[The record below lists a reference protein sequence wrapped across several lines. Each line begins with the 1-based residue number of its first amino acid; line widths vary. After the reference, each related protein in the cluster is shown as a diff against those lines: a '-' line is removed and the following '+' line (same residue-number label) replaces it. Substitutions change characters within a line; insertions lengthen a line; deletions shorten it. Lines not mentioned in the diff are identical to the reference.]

1 MSSPQVTRRA
11 VARGVAW
18 TVPIAAVSVAA
29 PAFAV
34 SGPAPTAVITSL
46 CNCTS
51 NGRKYRITVTFTNTI
66 AQSFDIS
73 TMSVAS
79 GNNPTLAVVPAGT
92 FTLSAVPGAT
102 VVTFDFT
109 RTNNSSVLPLTF
121 TFTATNNSNSVA
133 TIRTTPVYNSASASC
148 GAGVC

>member
-1 MSSPQVTRRA
+1 M
-11 VARGVAW
+11 G
-18 TVPIAAVSVAA
+18 
-29 PAFAV
+29 
-34 SGPAPTAVITSL
+34 
-46 CNCTS
+46 
-51 NGRKYRITVTFTNTI
+51 TI
-66 AQSFDIS
+66 
-73 TMSVAS
+73 
-79 GNNPTLAVVPAGT
+79 PTLAVVPAGT

>member
-1 MSSPQVTRRA
+1 MSTPQVTRRA

-34 SGPAPTAVITSL
+34 SGPAPTAVISTL
-46 CNCTS
+46 CSCTS
-51 NGRKYRITVTFTNTI
+51 NSRKYRISVTFTNTI

-73 TMSVAS
+73 TMSVTS
-79 GNNPTLAVVPAGT
+79 GNNSGLVVVPAAT
-92 FTLSAVPGAT
+92 FTLSNVVGPT
-102 VVTFDFT
+102 VKTFDFT
-109 RTNNSSVLPLTF
+109 RTNNSSPLSVTF
-121 TFTATNNSNSVA
+121 KFTAKNNSNAVT
-133 TIRTTPVYNSASASC
+133 TIRTTPQYNTASASC